1 VPVVVGG
8 HGKLRDRDIGDSL
21 ALVEELLGSAL
32 LANDLPGGVTLE
44 FHGASLGEVW
54 PVGKLS

>member
-1 VPVVVGG
+1 
-8 HGKLRDRDIGDSL
+8 
-21 ALVEELLGSAL
+21 L